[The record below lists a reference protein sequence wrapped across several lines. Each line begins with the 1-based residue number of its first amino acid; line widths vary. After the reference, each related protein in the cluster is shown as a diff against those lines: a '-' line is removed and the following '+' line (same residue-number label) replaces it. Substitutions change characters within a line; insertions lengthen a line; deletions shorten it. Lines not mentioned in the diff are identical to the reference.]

1 MPGLSVVG
9 GQAPAA
15 LAGLPRPDAVFI
27 GGGVTAGGVVAA
39 CWAALADGG
48 RLVANAVTIEGERV
62 LADWR
67 GQARRYADPAQH
79 RAGRGARRLH
89 RLAARAAGDAMG
101 RPQGRPEPGGLVT
114 VHFVG
119 AGPGAADLIT
129 VRAQRLLSGCAVCL
143 YAGSL
148 VPAEVLAHCPPDATL
163 IDTAGLTLDEIVA
176 AMAGA
181 HAKGQD
187 VVRLCSGDPAVF
199 SAIAEQARR
208 LDRAGIPYDITPG
221 VPAFAAAAAALRREL
236 TVPGVGQTVVLTR
249 IAQRATPMPPGED
262 LPSLGAMRCDPRPAP
277 GRPARRAGRRRPG
290 AALRDRLPG
299 GGRRLREPGGRGRRC
314 AERSATSRRQVLAA
328 GSQAHGGHHRRQGAG
343 GRGLPR

>member
-1 MPGLSVVG
+1 M
-9 GQAPAA
+9 
-15 LAGLPRPDAVFI
+15 
-27 GGGVTAGGVVAA
+27 
-39 CWAALADGG
+39 
-48 RLVANAVTIEGERV
+48 
-62 LADWR
+62 
-67 GQARRYADPAQH
+67 
-79 RAGRGARRLH
+79 
-89 RLAARAAGDAMG
+89 
-101 RPQGRPEPGGLVT
+101 T

-129 VRAQRLLSGCAVCL
+129 VRAQRLLSQCSACL

-163 IDTAGLTLDEIVA
+163 TDTADLTLDEIIA
-176 AMAGA
+176 AMEQA

-221 VPAFAAAAAALRREL
+221 VPAFAAAAATLRREL

-262 LPSLGAMRCDPRPAP
+262 LASLGATGATLVLHLAVQRVEQVVAELLPHYGSDCPAAVVAYASQENEVVL
-277 GRPARRAGRRRPG
+277 RG
-290 AALRDRLPG
+290 ALGDIAV
-299 GGRRLREPGGRGRRC
+299 
-314 AERSATSRRQVLAA
+314 QVLAA
-328 GSQAHGGHHRRQGAG
+328 GVKRTAVIIVGKVLAAEGFRDSHLYSAARDRSSH
-343 GRGLPR
+343 LS